1 MVEGR
6 FVSLSD
12 GKPYPPSYVY
22 GATKELGYLKVT
34 VDPAN
39 NTATANEYFVASL
52 PDYDSTT
59 GTVISPPLLA
69 DTITFPLKTN
79 IPPDPSG
86 IPITAPAV
94 ISTPGHY
101 RLTND
106 LTNSTAETAIRI
118 TASDVLLDGNGHVL
132 EGNGGSDSTG
142 VLISGGSAGTGNVTV
157 RGLTV
162 SGWQEGI
169 DVDNQAGGEINGC
182 NATRN
187 VFGIYLNRSEEIR
200 LKGVNAS
207 GNIPKNGGGGTGI
220 TLYYSPSCI
229 VTGSTAS
236 RNGWGAPLDI
246 GGYGI
251 LLDSSPGT
259 KSACVQSTGT

>member
-1 MVEGR
+1 MAVPLRNRPSNPGR
-6 FVSLSD
+6 PCFHKYPISADFAGHIHSYQRFSVNGIPYFIVANGGGKFISLSD
-12 GKPYPPSYVY
+12 GKPFPPSYVY

-69 DTITFPLKTN
+69 DNITFPLKTQHPG
-79 IPPDPSG
+79 PPG

-118 TASDVLLDGNGHVL
+118 TASDVLLDGNGHIL
-132 EGNGGSDSTG
+132 EGNGSSNSTG

-187 VFGIYLNRSEEIR
+187 VFGIYLN
-200 LKGVNAS
+200 
-207 GNIPKNGGGGTGI
+207 T
-220 TLYYSPSCI
+220 
-229 VTGSTAS
+229 
-236 RNGWGAPLDI
+236 
-246 GGYGI
+246 
-251 LLDSSPGT
+251 
-259 KSACVQSTGT
+259 Q